1 MNFYI
6 VDDDPAIPAILHQI
20 IENNPE
26 NTVVG
31 KSTNAKKALTDVPM
45 LDIDIVLVDLL
56 MPDISGIHLINM
68 LKKQKP
74 KIKFI
79 MISQVHDI
87 DLRQQAYEA
96 GIEFFIDKPIN
107 FVEVKT
113 VTEKVAQNIQMQQKI
128 NNIKSL
134 VESPQTKQQPQEQE
148 LKRKKVLSIL
158 RFLGITSETGSS
170 DILAISQIMIENNI
184 FFSDIEFLNNYNITN
199 AEKKILFQR
208 IRRGIKKGLTNLANI
223 YLDEFENEIFI
234 EYANSLYG
242 YKNVRAEMRY
252 LTGDRTTGGKVSLK
266 KFFDG
271 LLHECNGIN
280 F

>member
-1 MNFYI
+1 
-6 VDDDPAIPAILHQI
+6 
-20 IENNPE
+20 
-26 NTVVG
+26 
-31 KSTNAKKALTDVPM
+31 
-45 LDIDIVLVDLL
+45 
-56 MPDISGIHLINM
+56 
-68 LKKQKP
+68 
-74 KIKFI
+74 

-223 YLDEFENEIFI
+223 YLDEFENEISI